1 MAEISNDPAPP
12 SGIDIMK
19 PSVARMVCFMMLQI
33 IQVSNH
39 IQYDYYL
46 GGKNNFESD
55 RAAVLAAK
63 EANPQ
68 IFEMAIEGRHFLRR
82 VIRYMCY
89 QGIDQFIDI
98 GSGLPSADNTHQIA
112 QRVIPGARVVYVDID
127 EAAVTYGQ
135 QILRETPSTTF
146 IHGSVLELD
155 HILSHPETKKLID
168 FSKPVGVVMMGLV
181 HFFSIDTGRDIFS
194 ILKKNLAAGSMI
206 SITHGVT
213 DNLSEEVVQKILAAY
228 ARTPTP
234 LIMRPLAD
242 VEQIIEGFEKIE
254 PGVTLIHEWKPD
266 MAEEGET
273 EPPKTYVWGGVVVKV

>member
-1 MAEISNDPAPP
+1 MAKISNNPAPP
-12 SGIDIMK
+12 SSIDIMK
-19 PSVARMVCFMMLQI
+19 PSVARM
-33 IQVSNH
+33 
-39 IQYDYYL
+39 YDFYL
-46 GGKNNFESD
+46 GGKNNFASD

-112 QRVIPGARVVYVDID
+112 QRVIPDARVVYVDID
-127 EAAVTYGQ
+127 EAAVIYGQ
-135 QILRETPSTTF
+135 QILSELPTTTF

-155 HILSHPETKKLID
+155 RILRHQETKKLID
-168 FSKPVGVVMMGLV
+168 FSKPVGVVMMGLL
-181 HFFSIDTGRDIFS
+181 HFFSIDTGRDIF
-194 ILKKNLAAGSMI
+194 LTLRNNLAPGSMI
-206 SITHGVT
+206 SISHGIT
-213 DNLSEEVVQKILAAY
+213 DNLSEDIVQKVLAAY

-234 LIMRPLAD
+234 LIMRPLVD
-242 VEQIIEGFEKIE
+242 VEQIIQGFEAVE
-254 PGVTLIHEWKPD
+254 PGVTLIHEWKPEL
-266 MAEEGET
+266 AEERDT

>member
-1 MAEISNDPAPP
+1 
-12 SGIDIMK
+12 
-19 PSVARMVCFMMLQI
+19 
-33 IQVSNH
+33 
-39 IQYDYYL
+39 
-46 GGKNNFESD
+46 
-55 RAAVLAAK
+55 VLAAK

-68 IFEMAIEGRHFLRR
+68 IFDMAIEGRHFLRR

-89 QGIDQFIDI
+89 QGIEQFIDI

-112 QRVIPGARVVYVDID
+112 QRVTPSARVVYVDID

-135 QILRETPSTTF
+135 QILKDVPSTTF

-155 HILSHPETKKLID
+155 QILSHPETKKLID

-181 HFFSIDTGRDIFS
+181 HFFSIDAGRDIFA
-194 ILKKNLAAGSMI
+194 ILRKNLASDSLI

-213 DNLSEEVVQKILAAY
+213 DNLSEAVVKKILDAY

-242 VEQIIEGFEKIE
+242 VGKIIEGFEAVE
-254 PGVTLIHEWKPD
+254 PGITLIHEWKTD
-266 MAEEGET
+266 LAEEGEA
-273 EPPKTYVWGGVVVKV
+273 EPPKTYVWGGVVVRV